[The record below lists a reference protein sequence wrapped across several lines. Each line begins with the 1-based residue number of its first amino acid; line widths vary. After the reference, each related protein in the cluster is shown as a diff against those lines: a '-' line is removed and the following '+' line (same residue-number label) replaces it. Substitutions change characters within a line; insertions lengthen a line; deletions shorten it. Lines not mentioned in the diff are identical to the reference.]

1 MSQSSRPIDEGAA
14 LSDAE
19 WRVMQAL
26 WDRGPCRARVVLDE
40 LEAETGW
47 SYSTVKTLLARL
59 VAKDAVDES
68 KDGHVSVF
76 AARLTRRRARGS
88 ALRRLVDRAFG
99 GAVTDLVHHLV
110 AEEKFGKRE
119 RARLREL
126 LASLGD
132 EPEPPRRR
140 GTKS

>member
-59 VAKDAVDES
+59 VALNASRWEPSRGVPDPAACDAVRQYS
-68 KDGHVSVF
+68 
-76 AARLTRRRARGS
+76 
-88 ALRRLVDRAFG
+88 
-99 GAVTDLVHHLV
+99 
-110 AEEKFGKRE
+110 
-119 RARLREL
+119 
-126 LASLGD
+126 
-132 EPEPPRRR
+132 
-140 GTKS
+140 